1 MNAAFTAHHG
11 TRCALQ
17 IGNAG
22 SKKSNTGK
30 RIVTYGFR
38 MELLA
43 AIAVVCVLVWTGV
56 VLLRG
61 GPLAG
66 CLLFMAAAT
75 CLSADFFSFDAG
87 SLRLTID
94 RVFWG
99 VVMLL
104 YLIWRQRGWTDPKPL
119 QAADKMVL
127 ALVAYLAVRTLLT
140 DPHGTG
146 LKPLVNFVLWYVMP
160 LGIYWVVRQ
169 SRLDRRQ
176 NTMILACL
184 ALFGTYLAVTVIAE
198 RFEAYWLVYPSYI
211 LISMTDK
218 ATEFVGRGRGP
229 LLNPMVTGIQL
240 AACSGAVLM
249 FWPTCGRWGRCGVAL
264 VAAVFAVA
272 FYSTMTRSVWMGAG
286 LALAVIVGLSM
297 PWKWRVPVLGA
308 AVLLA
313 GVLAAANWEQLV
325 AFKRDKNLTARET
338 ADSVAVRPVMAR
350 VAWLMVLDRPLWG
363 CGFGQYL
370 PEHENYLADR
380 SSELVLEKSRPHL
393 PHNLLFGIVTETGLV
408 GLGLFLALLT
418 LWGYD
423 AWLLWRSVETPLWVR
438 QQGLFF
444 LALLSAYL
452 VNGMFHHIALVP
464 MSNILLFF
472 AAGMNAAA
480 RNAKPREVLP
490 GVST

>member
-1 MNAAFTAHHG
+1 
-11 TRCALQ
+11 
-17 IGNAG
+17 
-22 SKKSNTGK
+22 
-30 RIVTYGFR
+30 

-56 VLLRG
+56 ILLRG

-66 CLLFMAAAT
+66 CLLFMAVAT
-75 CLSADFFSFDAG
+75 CLSADFFSFNAG
-87 SLRLTID
+87 PARMTID
-94 RVFWG
+94 RLLWG

-104 YLIWRQRGWTDPKPL
+104 YLVWRQRGWTDPKPV
-119 QAADKMVL
+119 QAADKAAL

-146 LKPLVNFVLWYVMP
+146 LTPVVNFVLWYVMP

-169 SRLDRRQ
+169 SRIDRPQ
-176 NTMILACL
+176 NTLILTCL
-184 ALFGTYLAVTVIAE
+184 TLFGIYLAVTVIAE
-198 RFEAYWLVYPSYI
+198 RFEAYWLVYPRYI
-211 LISMTDK
+211 VTSMTDK
-218 ATEFVGRGRGP
+218 TANFVGRGRGP
-229 LLNPMVTGIQL
+229 LLSPMVTGIQL
-240 AACSGAVLM
+240 AACFSAVLM
-249 FWPTCGRWGRCGVAL
+249 FWPSCGRWGRCGVAL
-264 VAAVFAVA
+264 AAALFALA

-286 LALAVIVGLSM
+286 LGLAVILGLGM

-313 GVLAAANWEQLV
+313 GVFAAANWEQFV
-325 AFKRDKNLTARET
+325 AFKRDKNLSARET
-338 ADSVAVRPVMAR
+338 ADSVSLRPAMAR

-363 CGFGQYL
+363 CGFGQYM

-380 SSELVLEKSRPHL
+380 STELVLEKSRPYSA
-393 PHNLLFGIVTETGLV
+393 HNLLFGIVTETGLV
-408 GLGLFLALLT
+408 GLGLFLALLA

-423 AWLLWRSVETPLWVR
+423 AWLLWRAVEAPLWVR

-444 LALLSAYL
+444 LAVLSAYL
-452 VNGMFHHIALVP
+452 VNGMFHHIALIP

-472 AAGMNAAA
+472 AAGMNAAV
-480 RNAKPREVLP
+480 RNFLECGDLSPLSKNAKPGGRLP